1 MNYLLVLLA
10 YLIGSI
16 PFSYLVARFIKGV
29 DLRAIG
35 SGNLG
40 ATNVSRGLGLGWGLL
55 VLALDAAKGFLPVF
69 LFPGLSDGTWNRD
82 LVMIMV
88 AAGVVIGHI
97 FPVYLGFR
105 GGKGAASGLGT
116 CLAMIPKATIIILVV
131 FLITVLL
138 TRFVSLGSIMAALSM
153 PFAFMGTD
161 WSRAM
166 GDGTPILCGT
176 VLLAAL
182 VVFRHRSNIVRL
194 VHGKEERFGGR
205 RPPGRPAP

>member
-1 MNYLLVLLA
+1 MNYLLVLIA

-29 DLRAIG
+29 DLRQIG

-40 ATNVSRGLGLGWGLL
+40 ATNVSRGLGIGWGIL
-55 VLALDAAKGFLPVF
+55 VLVLDAAKGFLPV
-69 LFPGLSDGTWNRD
+69 LFFPAFNDGSWSDDAVRIAVG
-82 LVMIMV
+82 
-88 AAGVVIGHI
+88 AGVILGHV
-97 FPVYLGFR
+97 FPIYLGFR
-105 GGKGAASGLGT
+105 GGKGVASGLGS
-116 CLAMIPKATIIILVV
+116 CLAMVPKATVIVLIV
-131 FLITVLL
+131 FLITVVL

-161 WSRAM
+161 WERAM
-166 GDGTPILCGT
+166 GVGTPILCGT

-194 VHGKEERFGGR
+194 VHGKEERFKVR
-205 RPPGRPAP
+205 RSSS